1 MTRDELIKVLQA
13 LPGNP
18 LVFLWNGM
26 DRPAPITH
34 ADPALVAGH
43 TVTVCSSLPDELR
56 QRYNCPPDSGDG
68 PTVVLDSRLE
78 D

>member
-1 MTRDELIKVLQA
+1 MTKDELIKVLEA

-18 LVFLWNGM
+18 TVFLWNSM
-26 DRPAPITH
+26 DRPAPISH
-34 ADPALVAGH
+34 ADPAIVSGQTITAY
-43 TVTVCSSLPDELR
+43 SSLPDELR